1 MSAIVTPGEKHT
13 ARQLGL
19 APLNA
24 VSLRDQ
30 AYALLKDAIADTDIY
45 SERRPLRLDE
55 RQLTQALGV
64 SRTPVR
70 EALSILEQEG
80 FVRTMPRRGIFIV
93 RKSKREII
101 EMIQV
106 WAALEGMSA
115 RLATLHAPDS
125 EISKLRHLFDE
136 FENSPPSEAH
146 RRVFGCQHR
155 VSPADHPAG
164 RLAADCRCDQE
175 PVHPRARDPQVTI
188 SQDNRA
194 ARSIID
200 HLKIIEALERRD
212 TELSRAP
219 DAPAHARPC
228 RARRTLL
235 RLSRLVPLA
244 ARASVRL
251 LWWPGPR
258 DAARNPKRVSPKMR
272 SALVG
277 SVLGVAPMTQAA
289 VPTLEAVC
297 ALAELLGK
305 PIEDGSRTQAAVAI
319 AGIGAESAPRPT
331 HPLT

>member
-1 MSAIVTPGEKHT
+1 LWFQGILDADVFALRHACVDGRSRFAMGSLGGPMSTVATVRVMPGQT
-13 ARQLGL
+13 RTIAGPLAL
-19 APLNA
+19 APLNS

-80 FVRTMPRRGIFIV
+80 FVRTVPRRGIFIV

-136 FENSPPSEAH
+136 FENSPPSEHIGEYSDANIAFH
-146 RRVFGCQHR
+146 QLIIRLGGSQLI
-155 VSPADHPAG
+155 ADATKNLFIH
-164 RLAADCRCDQE
+164 
-175 PVHPRARDPQVTI
+175 VRAIRKVTI

-200 HLKIIEALERRD
+200 HLKIIEAIEHRD
-212 TELSRAP
+212 TELAERLTRQ
-219 DAPAHARPC
+219 H
-228 RARRTLL
+228 TLD
-235 RLSRLVPLA
+235 LA
-244 ARASVRL
+244 
-251 LWWPGPR
+251 
-258 DAARNPKRVSPKMR
+258 
-272 SALVG
+272 
-277 SVLGVAPMTQAA
+277 
-289 VPTLEAVC
+289 
-297 ALAELLGK
+297 
-305 PIEDGSRTQAAVAI
+305 
-319 AGIGAESAPRPT
+319 T
-331 HPLT
+331 HVERYCDFLD